1 MDALRGAM
9 IRWGDPLGRFGP
21 FVPAPNPSPAS
32 PIRTPAATPFFSRV
46 AYDPLPPG
54 QTARQVR

>member
-1 MDALRGAM
+1 M

-21 FVPAPNPSPAS
+21 FMPAPNASPAS